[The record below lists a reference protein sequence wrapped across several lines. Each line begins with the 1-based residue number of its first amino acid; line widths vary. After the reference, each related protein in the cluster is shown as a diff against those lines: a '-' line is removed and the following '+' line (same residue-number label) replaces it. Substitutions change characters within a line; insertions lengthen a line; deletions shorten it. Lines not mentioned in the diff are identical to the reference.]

1 MVLVAHSNAMNAKVV
16 AVRDSMITVAISM
29 IEAKTAAVAVDTD
42 RMIADLAA
50 AVVSISAMMKAVE
63 VAIKASGPV
72 AVVIE
77 VVVDLAVITM
87 IDSAAVN
94 FEETVKLFESNEVS
108 VAIGKWAVA
117 GSVAAMNEAIVAVIA
132 VDRAAASETTTAIID
147 VKEAV
152 TSVISVTSRT
162 NKAVAAGS
170 ITEAADTIIAHNN
183 NNRAVS
189 VEIVTRIDRV
199 VSAVE
204 AEMTEA
210 LAEAASE
217 IREASVEAHPL
228 D

>member
-1 MVLVAHSNAMNAKVV
+1 MV
-16 AVRDSMITVAISM
+16 
-29 IEAKTAAVAVDTD
+29 VDTD

-162 NKAVAAGS
+162 NKAAAVVADS
-170 ITEAADTIIAHNN
+170 ITEAADIPTPVHNN
-183 NNRAVS
+183 MAVS
-189 VEIVTRIDRV
+189 AEIVIRIDRL
-199 VSAVE
+199 VSAAE

-210 LAEAASE
+210 SLIA
-217 IREASVEAHPL
+217 EASVMSASAAETT
-228 D
+228 